1 MALIVQKL
9 IVGLLQT
16 NCYLISCEISGH
28 TFVIDP
34 GDSPKRIINYIRRNE
49 FIPKGILLTHGHP
62 DHTGGTKILRNEL
75 GAPVMIHPKD
85 SQMLPLI
92 GIETAD
98 KYLVHGEFLDLGRIR
113 FLVIHTPGHTPGSI
127 CIYFSGQ
134 DILFSGDTLFKGG
147 VGRTDLPGGEA
158 KQLED
163 SLRNRVLTLPLDTQV
178 YPGHGPE
185 TVISKERQE
194 CRY

>member
-1 MALIVQKL
+1 MALIIQKFV
-9 IVGLLQT
+9 VGLLQT
-16 NCYLISCEISGH
+16 NCYLVSCEITGH

-34 GDSPKRIINYIRRNE
+34 GDSPRRIIDYIRRNE

-75 GAPVMIHPKD
+75 GVPVMIHPKD
-85 SQMLPLI
+85 SQMLRLI

-113 FLVIHTPGHTPGSI
+113 FVVIHTPGHTPGSV
-127 CIYFSGQ
+127 CIYFSEQ
-134 DILFSGDTLFKGG
+134 NVLFSGDTLFKGG
-147 VGRTDLPGGEA
+147 VGRTDLPGGQA

-163 SLRNRVLTLPLDTQV
+163 SLKNRVLELPPDTEV

-185 TVISKERQE
+185 TVISKER
-194 CRY
+194 

>member
-1 MALIVQKL
+1 MALIIQKFV
-9 IVGLLQT
+9 VGLLQT
-16 NCYLISCEISGH
+16 NCYLVSCEITGH

-34 GDSPKRIINYIRRNE
+34 GDSPRRIIDYIRRNE

-75 GAPVMIHPKD
+75 GVPVMIHPKD
-85 SQMLPLI
+85 SQMLRLI

-113 FLVIHTPGHTPGSI
+113 FLMIHAPGHTPGSV
-127 CIYFSGQ
+127 CVYFSEQ
-134 DILFSGDTLFKGG
+134 NVLFSGDTLFKGG
-147 VGRTDLPGGEA
+147 VGRTDLPGGQA

-163 SLRNRVLTLPLDTQV
+163 SLKNRVLGLPPDTEV

-185 TVISKERQE
+185 TVISKER
-194 CRY
+194 